1 LRALIQKGFFMTSKI
16 YVGNLP
22 YSVTD
27 SSLESNFSEFGG
39 VTSAKVMMDR
49 ETGRSKGFGF
59 VEMVNAEAAQAAI
72 TGLHG
77 MSVEGRSIVV
87 NLARP
92 REEGRG
98 SGGGYSPHGYAGKRA
113 DVGYGNGGYGGG
125 RY

>member
-1 LRALIQKGFFMTSKI
+1 MSTKI

-27 SSLESNFSEFGG
+27 STLESNFAEFGG
-39 VTSAKVMMDR
+39 VSSAKVMMDR

-59 VEMVNAEAAQAAI
+59 VEMANAEVAQAAI
-72 TGLHG
+72 SALHG
-77 MSVEGRSIVV
+77 MSVDGRSIVV

-92 REEGRG
+92 REEGGG
-98 SGGGYSPHGYAGKRA
+98 SGGYSAAGYTAGKRS
-113 DVGYGNGGYGGG
+113 DVGYGTGGYGGG

>member
-1 LRALIQKGFFMTSKI
+1 MSIKI

-27 SSLESNFSEFGG
+27 SSLESNFAVFGN

-59 VEMVNAEAAQAAI
+59 VEMATAEVAQAAI
-72 TGLHG
+72 AGLNG
-77 MSVEGRSIVV
+77 MSVDGRSIVV

-92 REEGRG
+92 REER
-98 SGGGYSPHGYAGKRA
+98 SGAGGYSAAGYSAAKRS
-113 DVGYGNGGYGGG
+113 DIGYGTGGYGGG

>member
-1 LRALIQKGFFMTSKI
+1 MSTKI

-27 SSLESNFSEFGG
+27 STLESNFAEFGG
-39 VTSAKVMMDR
+39 VSSAKVMMDR

-59 VEMVNAEAAQAAI
+59 VEMANVEVAQAAI
-72 TGLHG
+72 SALHG
-77 MSVEGRSIVV
+77 MSVDGRSIVV

-92 REEGRG
+92 REER
-98 SGGGYSPHGYAGKRA
+98 SDSGGYSPAGYTAGKRS
-113 DVGYGNGGYGGG
+113 DVGYGTGGYGGG